1 MAIADGDGTLENK
14 DDVSDGG
21 WGWLVVLAVFV
32 GNLLIDGV
40 IGCFGLLYPEI
51 LEEFG
56 ANPAVTS
63 LAGSILVGIYLF
75 SSKLENTA
83 KTNVNIDTWS

>member
-1 MAIADGDGTLENK
+1 MNANRSRDNK
-14 DDVSDGG
+14 DEVSDGG
-21 WGWLVVLAVFV
+21 WGWFVVLAVFV

-56 ANPAVTS
+56 TSPAVTS

-75 SSKLENTA
+75 SSKSTL
-83 KTNVNIDTWS
+83 